1 MVGKIHIAWCEA
13 HRCPSE
19 RINPWIA
26 APIVTVACTIP
37 LFFPFLVSAG
47 VKPNSK
53 LSWGTDLG
61 AMYLVTLIWIVCVMI
76 GWTRKYEN
84 SYSCF
89 FDSFG
94 IPALVSAVGGF
105 YTVNEPH
112 FLW

>member
-1 MVGKIHIAWCEA
+1 MAVQIPWCEA
-13 HRCPSE
+13 HHCSSE
-19 RINPWIA
+19 RVNPWIA
-26 APIVTVACTIP
+26 APIVTMACAIP
-37 LFFPFLVSAG
+37 LFFPFLVSMG
-47 VKPNSK
+47 IKPNSN

-61 AMYLVTLIWIVCVMI
+61 TMGLVALIWIVCVMV

-84 SYSCF
+84 SYYCF

-94 IPALVSAVGGF
+94 LPALVSAMGGF